1 MSYIFTHIQ
10 TDTVDPSI
18 YGSDKQVTFKC
29 ENFLYYARC
38 FEGQLQSVRGEKS
51 DSYMN
56 WPTPPTE
63 AEIEA
68 HDERRHAFNQDHSI
82 VQNWIDTLV

>member
-1 MSYIFTHIQ
+1 MSYTFIHIQ
-10 TDTVDPSI
+10 TDILDPDVD
-18 YGSDKQVTFKC
+18 GSDKEVTFKC

-38 FEGQLQSVRGEKS
+38 FEEQLQYVKGERP

-63 AEIEA
+63 EEA
-68 HDERRHAFNQDHSI
+68 DAHHERRHIFNQDQSI
-82 VQNWIDTLV
+82 VQDWINSL